1 MGFKSKF
8 GVSIF
13 LLLACAGQSC
23 NKKSAVVPVK
33 PEEEID
39 FSACLTPVSD
49 DDLEIVTWNV
59 KDFPF
64 QGDTTVSLISR
75 IIDEQ
80 QPDIVAFQEIA
91 AAEDFERLTNEIEG
105 YQSQLMEKG
114 FLDLGFLYK
123 TSEVSIEEDIQEI
136 LTDDFFAFP
145 RPPVMIKIKHT
156 GGFSSTI
163 VSIHLKCCDGDENF
177 QRRKAASNQLKT
189 YIDTYLP
196 DDEVIVL
203 GDFNDQI
210 FGEPDSENPFL
221 NFIEDNENYLFADMG
236 LAMSDKDDW
245 SYPSW
250 PSHIDHILIT
260 NELFLHEKETV
271 TLLFDSCYDSYFKQV
286 SDHRPVMI
294 KLSK

>member
-1 MGFKSKF
+1 MRKIPLY
-8 GVSIF
+8 IF
-13 LLLACAGQSC
+13 LLLAFAIPGC
-23 NKKSAVVPVK
+23 NEKSEVVPEE

-39 FSACLTPVSD
+39 FSACLTPVAD
-49 DDLEIVTWNV
+49 DELEVVTWNI

-64 QGDTTVSLISR
+64 QGNNTISLISY
-75 IIDEQ
+75 IINKQ
-80 QPDIVAFQEIA
+80 QPDVVAFQEIA
-91 AAEDFERLTNEIEG
+91 SAEDFERLTNEIEG
-105 YQSQLMEKG
+105 YESQLMVKG

-123 TSEVSIEEDIQEI
+123 TSEISIEENIQEI

-145 RPPVMIKIKHT
+145 RPPVVIKIKHVS
-156 GGFSSTI
+156 GFNTTI
-163 VSIHLKCCDGDENF
+163 ISIHLKCCDGNENF

-189 YIDTYLP
+189 YIDTYFP

-221 NFIEDNENYLFADMG
+221 NFIDDTENYVFADMR
-236 LAMSDKDDW
+236 LAMSDLDDW

-260 NELFLHEKETV
+260 NELFDFVEETV
-271 TLLFDSCYDSYFKQV
+271 TLAYDNCYDKYFEII

>member
-1 MGFKSKF
+1 MRKF
-8 GVSIF
+8 ALYI
-13 LLLACAGQSC
+13 LLLLFAIQSC
-23 NKKSAVVPVK
+23 NKKSDVVP
-33 PEEEID
+33 EEPAKEID
-39 FSACLTPVSD
+39 FSACLTTVAD

-64 QGDTTVSLISR
+64 QRDTTISLISY
-75 IIDEQ
+75 IINKQ

-91 AAEDFERLTNEIEG
+91 SAEDFEKLTNEIEG
-105 YQSQLMEKG
+105 YESQLMVKG

-123 TSEVSIEEDIQEI
+123 TSEVSIEEDIKEI

-145 RPPVMIKIKHT
+145 RPPVVIKIKHIS
-156 GGFSSTI
+156 GFNPTI
-163 VSIHLKCCDGDENF
+163 VSIHLKCCDGNENF

-189 YIDTYLP
+189 YIDTNLP

-210 FGEPDSENPFL
+210 YGEPDLENPFL
-221 NFIEDNENYLFADMG
+221 NFIDDNENYVFADMG

-245 SYPSW
+245 SYPGW
-250 PSHIDHILIT
+250 PSHIDHILLT
-260 NELFLHEKETV
+260 NELFDSVDETI
-271 TLLFDSCYDSYFKQV
+271 TLAYDDCFDKYFQMI
-286 SDHRPVMI
+286 SDHRPVMV